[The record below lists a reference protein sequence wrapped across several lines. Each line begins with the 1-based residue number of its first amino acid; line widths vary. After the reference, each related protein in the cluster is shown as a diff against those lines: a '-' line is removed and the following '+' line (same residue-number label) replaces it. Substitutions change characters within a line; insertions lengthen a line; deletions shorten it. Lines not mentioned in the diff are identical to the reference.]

1 MECYR
6 KCCTLSNTHKSAPM
20 QTYVKDMS
28 ASPLVVGTAATVTS
42 VPCSAHKTEAPEST
56 GQQPYQ
62 TRRVCALPTEGLR
75 CIRQR
80 LGSEANLLNGYL
92 SRATPPQLGE
102 QDCYTSH
109 RQPPHCHQV
118 QRPNTPFP
126 QYFLSLYYHKTHL
139 FSRLD
144 LFPQPFYNRIN
155 PHERRFSNHDNHPL
169 FCFNQSLQR

>member
-1 MECYR
+1 MLSLRLLTDSDMECYR

-62 TRRVCALPTEGLR
+62 TRRVCALPTEGVR

-80 LGSEANLLNGYL
+80 LGSEANLLNCFP
-92 SRATPPQLGE
+92 SRATPLLPGE
-102 QDCYTSH
+102 HDCYTIREQPSH
-109 RQPPHCHQV
+109 R
-118 QRPNTPFP
+118 
-126 QYFLSLYYHKTHL
+126 HKL
-139 FSRLD
+139 
-144 LFPQPFYNRIN
+144 
-155 PHERRFSNHDNHPL
+155 
-169 FCFNQSLQR
+169 